1 MRVVVFEDAFVDQL
15 APLTLGRA
23 AYAVGCGGE
32 SLATWIS
39 RLGGRTCGLVRPY
52 LRAWQAANYPSWSD
66 DAPAGETMLLINARL
81 IPSPHTYDVLRR
93 LYHRAEC
100 GQVRVGDHL
109 AAAVLPD
116 DVAAPCD
123 AESLQQ
129 FLRAPA
135 VATLP
140 RLDEDLSLLAL
151 PHEIIHW
158 HLATLADSL
167 TYRIAQG
174 TYREIRDGVFVG
186 AGVHLSEWVY
196 TDTSQGP
203 IVIDSDCTIRP
214 FACISGPARLGER
227 SRVNEHASLRPGV
240 SLGPVCKVGGEV
252 EASVLD
258 EYSNKQHAG
267 YLGHSYLGPWVN
279 LGAGTSNSNL
289 KNSYGS
295 VRMEIAGQTVD
306 TGLQMLGCVVGDYAR
321 TAVNTSIFTG
331 KLIGA
336 CSMVYGTVTANVP
349 SFVNYAQSLGEVTDL
364 PPDVMARTQ
373 KRVFQRRGMAQLP
386 WHVQLLRDMYQQAA
400 VGRQL
405 ADRPLSL

>member
-1 MRVVVFEDAFVDQL
+1 MD
-15 APLTLGRA
+15 
-23 AYAVGCGGE
+23 
-32 SLATWIS
+32 S

-66 DAPAGETMLLINARL
+66 DAPAGETTLLINARL

-93 LYHRAEC
+93 LYHCAEC

-116 DVAAPCD
+116 DVAGPAAPWD

-135 VATLP
+135 MATLP
-140 RLDEDLSLLAL
+140 RLDEDLSLLAF

-306 TGLQMLGCVVGDYAR
+306 TGLQLLGCVVGDYAANGR
-321 TAVNTSIFTG
+321 QHQHLHRKTHWRVQHGLRHRHGQCAEFRQLRPVAGRGHRSAARRDGPDPEARVPTTRNCPNT
-331 KLIGA
+331 L
-336 CSMVYGTVTANVP
+336 
-349 SFVNYAQSLGEVTDL
+349 
-364 PPDVMARTQ
+364 ARTTAA
-373 KRVFQRRGMAQLP
+373 RHVSTSGRRP
-386 WHVQLLRDMYQQAA
+386 TTSRSPPFPVNS
-400 VGRQL
+400 L
-405 ADRPLSL
+405 ARARPASRG